1 MEVIKPV
8 HVNDE
13 NAKRAERIHAS
24 FFNIFQDKL
33 EELQRYISDDNN
45 KKKLTTSD
53 LKDILSTWKDTKLKP
68 KIHFSSP
75 KSRKDKRSHHNYID
89 EKECENPDY
98 VWMKKNITI

>member
-45 KKKLTTSD
+45 KKKLTAYGSRP
-53 LKDILSTWKDTKLKP
+53 ITK
-68 KIHFSSP
+68 
-75 KSRKDKRSHHNYID
+75 
-89 EKECENPDY
+89 
-98 VWMKKNITI
+98 KKAQNMIWINKK